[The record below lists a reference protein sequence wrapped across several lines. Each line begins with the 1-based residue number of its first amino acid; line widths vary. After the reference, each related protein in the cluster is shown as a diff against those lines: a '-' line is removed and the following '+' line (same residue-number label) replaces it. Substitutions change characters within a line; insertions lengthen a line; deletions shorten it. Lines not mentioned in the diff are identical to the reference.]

1 MRPGDF
7 FSVCITISLA
17 IAGAGSAR
25 AADEASAGEVAAAQ
39 TEIDNIAAQEEKAYT
54 AGDYESAAKLGLR
67 LYALRKAML
76 GERDPVTIETHDNYA
91 VVIGALGRTEEAY
104 AIHAVTAPLAREVLG
119 DRHPDTLFYIA
130 NLGSS
135 LAELGRREEA
145 LPLLREAWEGRRD
158 VLGPANSEALYSLKT
173 YADLLDELGQL
184 AEAEPLFSQIVEIR
198 KASATPDISELDAA
212 FDKHA
217 SVLEFLG
224 RLDEAAARYAELA
237 DLRAQDLGASHAQ
250 TLDIRLL
257 QGRILDSSGKSAEAL
272 ALYTDVRGM
281 AAAALKPDN
290 LTRLTADNN
299 YAQALTG
306 LGRTDEAEPILQ
318 RTIAL
323 LRASAGAG
331 HPTTLKA
338 LGNYAALLSA
348 QGRDREAIL
357 ITAEILKTLTEQ
369 PDADDKMVAVAHNNY
384 ARLILNTGDT
394 AKAEPLLA
402 QAVAKTSA
410 ALGPNHPYTL
420 VSLFNHAT
428 ALSLLGQHDEAIA
441 RLDRLIKVYSE
452 AGETGLPVARARYQ
466 YGVTLALRG
475 QHEKAGP
482 LLSAAYKAVRA
493 FYGDTH
499 QETLNALGSLAMSRF
514 ASGQA
519 EEALNLA
526 RRLASA
532 VRLRRS
538 TLGFDP
544 RSQAQSERDIALRSN
559 EFMFLAT
566 LDVLLAE
573 RDPSRAP
580 ELHAE
585 ALLALQE
592 ISGGSTSRALAQMAA
607 RRAAQKSGGAL
618 ANLAR
623 ERQALADRWQE
634 AEAEIT
640 AILAAS
646 DAQSGTARAVL
657 EDEIAQ
663 IEKRLAKVD
672 ATLRKKAPEYY
683 ALTRP
688 EALGL
693 AQIQALLAPDEAA
706 ILSVP
711 GPFGTLTIVVTRAGL
726 TVRRSDLAVSDIAEK
741 VRTLRADLDPTSR
754 NWTERDMPRF
764 DRATAYALYQ
774 ELFQPLEAAL
784 VGKRHVFL
792 ATSGPLASLP
802 IAVLVTGKPEGAD
815 DDPAALRDTLWFA
828 DRHALIQIP
837 SLQSLQ
843 ILRVAAAR
851 AGHDSD
857 DADTAPFMGFGD
869 PILSGKGRLRG
880 ASRGASTADQ
890 GAIVPD
896 NMKALLAGTTR
907 GGGMMADP
915 DMLRRLAE
923 LPGTQR
929 ELEDIRVALKAPAS
943 SLYVRGAATEKAV
956 RTAELANVAV
966 LAFATH
972 ALMPGELDGVVE
984 PALVLSP
991 PVVAT
996 QEDDGL
1002 LSASEVTTLDLGAE
1016 WVILSAC
1023 NTAAGG
1029 QQGGDALSGL
1039 SRAFFYAGARS
1050 LLASH
1055 WPVFDKV
1062 APILT
1067 TRTIQLRQENPG
1079 MSRAEALQRAMREVR
1094 ESAQDPVFAHP
1105 SVWAPFALIGD
1116 AQ

>member
-1 MRPGDF
+1 MRRGDF
-7 FSVCITISLA
+7 LSICGIISLA
-17 IAGAGSAR
+17 IAGTDSVR
-25 AADEASAGEVAAAQ
+25 AEKEAVAGEVTVTQ
-39 TEIDNIAAQEEKAYT
+39 TEIDRIVAQEEKAYSS
-54 AGDYESAAKLGLR
+54 GDYATAAKLGLR
-67 LYALRKAML
+67 LYEYRKALL
-76 GERDPVTIETHDNYA
+76 GERDPATIETYDNYA

-104 AIHAVTAPLAREVLG
+104 AIHAVTVPLAREILG

-130 NLGSS
+130 NLGSV
-135 LAELGRREEA
+135 LVDLGRREEA
-145 LPLLREAWEGRRD
+145 LPLLREAWESRRD
-158 VLGPANSEALYSLKT
+158 VLGTAHSEALYSLET
-173 YADLLDELGQL
+173 YANLIEELGQL
-184 AEAEPLFSQIVEIR
+184 ATAEPLFAQVIEIR
-198 KASATPDISELDAA
+198 KASATPDIPKLDAA

-217 SVLEFLG
+217 SVLELLG

-237 DLRAQDLGASHAQ
+237 DIRTQELGVSHAQ

-257 QGRILDSSGKSAEAL
+257 QGKILDSSGKSAEAL
-272 ALYTDVRGM
+272 VLYTDVRAK

-290 LTRLTADNN
+290 LTRLVADNN

-306 LGRTDEAEPILQ
+306 LGRTDEAEPILK
-318 RTIAL
+318 RTISL
-323 LRASAGAG
+323 LRTSAGTA

-338 LGNYAALLSA
+338 LGNYAALLSV
-348 QGRDREAIL
+348 QGRDREAML

-369 PDADDKMVAVAHNNY
+369 PGADDRMVAVAHNNY
-384 ARLILNTGDT
+384 ARLVLNTGDT

-402 QAVAKTSA
+402 QAVDKTSA
-410 ALGPNHPYTL
+410 ALGPNHPDTL

-428 ALSLLGQHDEAIA
+428 ALSLLGRHEDAIV
-441 RLDRLIKVYSE
+441 RLDALMKAYE
-452 AGETGLPVARARYQ
+452 KAEETGLPLARAQYQ
-466 YGVTLALRG
+466 YGVTLVL
-475 QHEKAGP
+475 QQQYEKAEP
-482 LLSAAYKAVRA
+482 LLSSAYKAVRE

-499 QETLNALGSLAMSRF
+499 QETLNALGALAMSHF
-514 ASGQA
+514 ASGDA
-519 EEALNLA
+519 EEALEFA
-526 RRLASA
+526 RRLANA

-544 RSQAQSERDIALRSN
+544 RSQAQSERTIALRTD

-580 ELHAE
+580 QLHAE

-607 RRAAQKSGGAL
+607 RRKAEQSGGL
-618 ANLAR
+618 ATLAR

-640 AILAAS
+640 AGLAAS
-646 DAQSGTARAVL
+646 DAQSGAARTVL
-657 EDEIAQ
+657 ETEITQ

-672 ATLRKKAPEYY
+672 AKLRKKAPEYY

-688 EALGL
+688 EPLGL
-693 AQIQALLAPDEAA
+693 DQIQALLAPDEAA
-706 ILSVP
+706 VLSVP
-711 GPFGTLTIVVTRAGL
+711 GQFGTLTIAVTRAGL
-726 TVRRSDLAVSDIAEK
+726 TVRRSDLTVSEITEK
-741 VRTLRADLDPTSR
+741 VRGLRADLDPTSQ
-754 NWTERDMPRF
+754 NWAVRDLPLF
-764 DRATAYALYQ
+764 DRATAYELYQ
-774 ELFQPLEAAL
+774 ELFQSLEAAL
-784 VGKRHVFL
+784 SGKRHVFL

-802 IAVLVTGKPEGAD
+802 LGVLVTGTPEGGD
-815 DDPAALRDTLWFA
+815 DDPEALRNTPWFA

-851 AGHDSD
+851 AGRNSD
-857 DADTAPFMGFGD
+857 DAELAPFMGFGD
-869 PILSGKGRLRG
+869 PMLSGKGRLRSG
-880 ASRGASTADQ
+880 PSVAG
-890 GAIVPD
+890 IPD
-896 NMKALLAGTTR
+896 VAEPGTMKALLASTTR
-907 GGGMMADP
+907 GGVMMADP
-915 DMLRRLAE
+915 AMLRRLAE

-929 ELEDIRVALKAPAS
+929 ELEDIRIALKAPAS
-943 SLYVRGAATEKAV
+943 SIFIRDAATETAV
-956 RTAELANVAV
+956 RSAKLANVAV
-966 LAFATH
+966 IAFATH
-972 ALMPGELDGVVE
+972 ALMPDELDGVVE

-991 PVVAT
+991 PAVAT

-1002 LSASEVTTLDLGAE
+1002 LSASEVTTLDLTAE

-1029 QQGGDALSGL
+1029 EQGGDALSGL
-1039 SRAFFYAGARS
+1039 ARAFFYAGARS

-1062 APILT
+1062 APVLT

-1079 MSRAEALQRAMREVR
+1079 ISRAEALQRAMREVR

-1116 AQ
+1116 AD